1 MTKYNIRI
9 YQDAKTPPSVFE
21 DVDRYLMEKGIWLIV
36 KWDEEG
42 RTVFLNVSTVREI
55 NIEEV
60 DDGDDYYDMLV
71 QVAGN
76 KQEGDN
82 VE

>member
-9 YQDAKTPPSVFE
+9 YQDGKTHPSVFE

-42 RTVFLNVSTVREI
+42 KTVFLNVSTAREI
-55 NIEEV
+55 DIEEV
-60 DDGDDYYDMLV
+60 DDGDNYYDMLEQIV
-71 QVAGN
+71 GN
-76 KQEGDN
+76 KQEGG
-82 VE
+82 